1 MKQILSV
8 CLFLLLALATNAQV
22 KEVQFHFQDNLP
34 NRTATTDDTIRLTFS
49 YDNHTTDTRVIFN
62 QNGNTWSETMYM
74 FDNITFNDIAADT
87 LDVDFSQG
95 VIITWDGE
103 NVDIQNPY
111 TDVTITHDGGSV
123 AVNSTSTEADLTYQ
137 LRGTSSNGSITFTTA
152 KKFILNLDNL
162 QLTSPSCAA
171 INILSDK
178 RCLVYTT
185 GSNTLSD
192 GTASTDKGALQ
203 SKGKFE
209 FRGNG
214 VLNASGLAKHGI
226 QSSGSTEIK
235 SGNINILTAQKDG
248 FNVDDFV
255 MSGGT
260 VNVNS
265 LGDGIDGDKGYISI
279 SGGHITIDCASADVK
294 GLGCDSTISVSGG
307 NINITVSGNQ
317 SKGIKTKQSMTVTG
331 GSITVNALGSVVLSE
346 AGNGYEPSYC
356 TGIKTA
362 GNLTVSNGNVT
373 ILCPGTNAG
382 GKAISSDSNIIVSGG
397 LLDITATGACQKYT
411 DSTGTFADYSSA
423 CLKANGDITVSGGTL
438 NLTAGGRAITCDGNY
453 LQQGGTIVAT
463 TSADGFTTIGTGTN
477 CTDGFSAAC
486 LKADGNITFIQGS
499 FHGTSTGLGG
509 RGIVA
514 NGTMDFGAS
523 DADDDLLSVYVTTS
537 GNPVNASSGSG
548 GGPGGGGWPGGGSS
562 ADYWK
567 GLPKGVKI
575 DGNIHILSGH
585 LMSYCAQ
592 PSGDPTGEAIESKSN
607 ILIDGG
613 IVEANSYDDAINSGT
628 GLTINNGKIWAY
640 SRGNDAIDNNGTYTY
655 INGGVVIALS
665 DREMGIDAS
674 TDAGGHFLITGGTII
689 SKGTMGPWDSPTS
702 GSQQPY
708 VNLGSNAN
716 INNGFYLKYGDDDI
730 ILFKAPTVSGSGF
743 ETGTKPPP
751 GGGGSRGGGIVVST
765 PDLQRGTSYQLYTS
779 ITITGGSNW
788 HGLFSGATCTP
799 SGSSTNVTAQ

>member
-1 MKQILSV
+1 MKRILSV
-8 CLFLLLALATNAQV
+8 CIFLLLALVTRAQV
-22 KEVQFHFQDNLP
+22 KDVQFHFLDNLP

-62 QNGNTWSETMYM
+62 QNGNTWSEPMWM
-74 FDNITFNDIAADT
+74 FDNITFNDIATDT
-87 LDVDFSQG
+87 LDIDFSQG

-171 INILSDK
+171 INVLSDK
-178 RCLVYTT
+178 RCMVYTT
-185 GSNTLSD
+185 SSNTISD
-192 GTASTDKGALQ
+192 GTASADKGALQ

-214 VLNASGLAKHGI
+214 VLNVSGLAKHGI

-279 SGGHITIDCASADVK
+279 SGGHITINCASDDVK
-294 GLGCDSTISVSGG
+294 GLGCDSTITINGG
-307 NINITVSGNQ
+307 TINVTVSGNQ
-317 SKGIKTKQSMTVTG
+317 SKGIKTKQTLTILG
-331 GSITVNALGSVVLSE
+331 GNTTVNALGAIALTQVGL
-346 AGNGYEPSYC
+346 GYEPSYC
-356 TGIKTA
+356 TGIKTGSDFVMA
-362 GNLTVSNGNVT
+362 NGLLTVV
-373 ILCPGTNAG
+373 CPETNAG
-382 GKAISSDSNIIVSGG
+382 GKAISSDM
-397 LLDITATGACQKYT
+397 DI
-411 DSTGTFADYSSA
+411 
-423 CLKANGDITVSGGTL
+423 LISGGTL
-438 NLTAGGRAITCDGNY
+438 NLTATGECQKYMNADGIYDDYSSTCLKADSNITISGGQITINAGGRGITCDGTY
-453 LQQGGTIVAT
+453 TQLGGNITVAT
-463 TSADGFTTIGTGTN
+463 SANGFTTIGTGTN

-486 LKADGNITFIQGS
+486 LKADGDIIFSQGTFFGS
-499 FHGTSTGLGG
+499 STGLGG
-509 RGIVA
+509 RGIA
-514 NGTMDFGAS
+514 GNGQFIFGEEN
-523 DADDDLLSVYVTTS
+523 ADDELLTVSVTTS
-537 GNPVNASSGSG
+537 GNPVNASSSG
-548 GGPGGGGWPGGGSS
+548 GGFPGGGGPGGSS

-575 DGNIHILSGH
+575 EGNIHIYSGH
-585 LMSYCAQ
+585 LMSYCSQ
-592 PSGDPTGEAIESKSN
+592 PSGDPTAEAIETKAN
-607 ILIDGG
+607 MVVDGG
-613 IVEANSYDDAINSGT
+613 IIEANSYDDAINSGT
-628 GLTINNGKIWAY
+628 GLTVNGGKIWAY

-655 INGGVVIALS
+655 INGGTIIALS
-665 DREMGIDAS
+665 DREMGVDAS

-689 SKGTMGPWDSPTS
+689 SKGSMGAWDSPTT
-702 GSQQPY
+702 GSAQPY
-708 VNLGSNAN
+708 ITLPSTTN
-716 INNGFYLKYGDDDI
+716 INNGFALKYGNDDI
-730 ILFKAPTVSGSGF
+730 VIFKAPVVNGSGF

-751 GGGGSRGGGIVVST
+751 GGGGSNRGGLVVCSPLLT
-765 PDLQRGTSYQLYTS
+765 AGTAYDLYTT
-779 ITITGGSNW
+779 ITITSGYQW
-788 HGLFSGATCTP
+788 HGLYDNPVYTT
-799 SGSSTNVTAQ
+799 SGSSSSVTAR